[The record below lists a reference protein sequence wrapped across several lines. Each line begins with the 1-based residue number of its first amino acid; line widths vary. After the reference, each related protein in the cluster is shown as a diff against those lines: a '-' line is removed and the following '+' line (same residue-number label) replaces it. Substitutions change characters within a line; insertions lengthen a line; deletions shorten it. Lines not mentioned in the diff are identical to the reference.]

1 MNDALS
7 VSLSIVFVRTVLGV
21 MRVHSGI
28 VRVTAK
34 VVARSHGSF
43 AKWVELYFPPHSS
56 NLASRSESNLAQRT
70 AAASSDSRCHGF
82 ANSQSGAS

>member
-7 VSLSIVFVRTVLGV
+7 VSLSIVLVQTVLQV
-21 MRVHSGI
+21 VWVRSGI

-56 NLASRSESNLAQRT
+56 NLASRSESN
-70 AAASSDSRCHGF
+70 
-82 ANSQSGAS
+82 

>member
-7 VSLSIVFVRTVLGV
+7 VSLSIVFVRTVLRV
-21 MRVHSGI
+21 VRVHSWI

-43 AKWVELYFPPHSS
+43 AKWVELYFPPYV
-56 NLASRSESNLAQRT
+56 T
-70 AAASSDSRCHGF
+70 AVTWLPEVKAA
-82 ANSQSGAS
+82 

>member
-7 VSLSIVFVRTVLGV
+7 VSLSIVLVQTVLQV
-21 MRVHSGI
+21 VWVRSGI

-56 NLASRSESNLAQRT
+56 NLASRSESNLAQRNT
-70 AAASSDSRCHGF
+70 SCQFRFSLPWICK
-82 ANSQSGAS
+82 QPISG